1 MPTLTLRPIADTDKS
16 GTITYTS
23 GTSAYTM
30 ISEVTADDATTT
42 VNFSSADASSTTT
55 SYIKCQLTNSI
66 NTNYN
71 VSAVRVYVRWTH
83 SSGTN
88 GSFNAGVAAGSNSE
102 ITVSRP
108 SVPAA
113 YTTQTFTMP
122 TSLITQINSGSR
134 QLYLYI
140 SSTEAG
146 DGSKTVGQSLVTQAY
161 VEIDYVEVQAITY
174 CKIDGVPK
182 QVTTTY
188 CKIDEAW
195 KVVPMICYKI
205 SNGWRSG

>member
-16 GTITYTS
+16 GSITYTS
-23 GTSAYTM
+23 GTSAYAM
-30 ISEVTADDATTT
+30 ISEAVADDSTS
-42 VNFSSADASSTTT
+42 VINFNSANAKSTTT

-88 GSFNAGVAAGSNSE
+88 NSFNAGVAAGSNSE

-108 SVPAA
+108 SVPTA

-140 SSTEAG
+140 SSTETG

-161 VEIDYVEVQAITY
+161 IEVDYTEIQKVYIKV
-174 CKIDGVPK
+174 DGAWHTSSSVLVK
-182 QVTTTY
+182 V
-188 CKIDEAW
+188 DGAW
-195 KVVPMICYKI
+195 KTMSTLEVKV
-205 SNGWRSG
+205 SDTWHTG

>member
-1 MPTLTLRPIADTDKS
+1 MPTLTLRPIADIAKS
-16 GTITYTS
+16 GTISYSS
-23 GTSAYTM
+23 GTSAYAM

-42 VNFSSADASSTTT
+42 VKFSSANASSTTT

-88 GSFNAGVAAGSNSE
+88 NSFNAGVAAGSNSE

-108 SVPAA
+108 SVPTT

-122 TSLITQINSGSR
+122 TSLITQINSGAK

-140 SSTEAG
+140 SCTETG

-161 VEIDYVEVQAITY
+161 IEVDYTEIQKVYIKVDGTWHTSSSVLV
-174 CKIDGVPK
+174 KIDG
-182 QVTTTY
+182 
-188 CKIDEAW
+188 AW
-195 KVVPMICYKI
+195 KTMSTLKVKV
-205 SNGWRSG
+205 SDTWHTG

>member
-1 MPTLTLRPIADTDKS
+1 
-16 GTITYTS
+16 
-23 GTSAYTM
+23 M

-42 VNFSSADASSTTT
+42 VKFSSANASSTTT

-88 GSFNAGVAAGSNSE
+88 NSFNAGVAAGSNSE

-108 SVPAA
+108 SVPTA

-140 SSTEAG
+140 SCTETG
-146 DGSKTVGQSLVTQAY
+146 NGSKTVGQSLVTQAY
-161 VEIDYVEVQAITY
+161 IEVDYTEIQKVYIKVDGTWHTSSSVLV
-174 CKIDGVPK
+174 KIDG
-182 QVTTTY
+182 
-188 CKIDEAW
+188 AW
-195 KVVPMICYKI
+195 KTMSTLKVKA
-205 SNGWRSG
+205 SDTWHTR